1 MTTFSYEILQ
11 LVCEQKIDNQPD
23 AVSGAHIRLT
33 ATRDNKTRSSV
44 VFVPISVDHAN
55 INFTPFASLTDGQ
68 IRTWIQ
74 AQSALL
80 DNYKISL
87 EGMLDEVVDPVQIN
101 RQPPWTSTPPEPV
114 PEPAYVALRRSEYP
128 LIVDQ
133 LDMLWHSMDSGE
145 ITKATAFYNAL
156 KAVKDQYP
164 KI

>member
-55 INFTPFASLTDGQ
+55 VNFTPFASLTDGQ
-68 IRTWIQ
+68 IRTWIS
-74 AQSALL
+74 AQTFIM
-80 DNYKISL
+80 DDYKTSL
-87 EGMLDEVVDPVQIN
+87 EGMLNEVADPATVT
-101 RQPPWTSTPPEPV
+101 RQPPWVASPEPDV
-114 PEPAYVALRRSEYP
+114 AEPAYKHLRRSAYP

-133 LDMLWHSMDSGE
+133 LDMLWHGMDAG
-145 ITKATAFYNAL
+145 TLPKVTDFYDAL

-164 KI
+164 KS